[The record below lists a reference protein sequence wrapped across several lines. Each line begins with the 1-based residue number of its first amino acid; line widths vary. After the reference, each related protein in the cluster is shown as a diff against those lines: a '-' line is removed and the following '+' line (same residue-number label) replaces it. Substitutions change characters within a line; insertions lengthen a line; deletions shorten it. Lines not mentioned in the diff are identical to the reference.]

1 MNEKTYKRVVVSC
14 IWTLRILMV
23 LIAMAIPLSATVHP
37 SILNKIIGKVI
48 SYPQVYCI
56 YFLFY
61 MEVVLGYLLC
71 MFLNFQNHDILT
83 LDTVRYLRRIGQ
95 LMIIKDF
102 AYLPVELV
110 TQQSF
115 TLQFQVVSWVL
126 GGILILFG
134 NLLREGVS
142 IKQEPKEKKRN
153 FQQVVLPVIWV
164 SSVMLVGILVVSN
177 TTTLSTQGALP
188 IEEYVDKEEQAAL
201 ILEEDQSAETYIGYE
216 AGDFYEEND
225 GIHSKESTTL
235 STMHLKWIS
244 NESFEEKLYDASS
257 DIKEDARIPLDFSDF
272 FYYPNIRTLLLE
284 PIAVEYNGVTYYYE
298 IDQQGLTQLTN
309 LQALTLEYMNISD
322 LSFLKQV
329 PISSIT
335 FRNCNFTEL
344 AKEEYQKLSKIKTI
358 TLEGEL
364 PGIDLQCMMENLD
377 AVKEVTISDFT
388 GYDEMLFANLPNR
401 EGLEVVALTIDKED
415 KAFYDQLLQPCTNL
429 KSLYVQFDFS
439 EVTLSKELFE
449 LEFLEKINSLE
460 QLSIQGDL
468 RYLSLDYYLNDR
480 QVSYDP
486 EKENPWRYLDGT
498 VYEFD
503 LWQQEYHDF
512 TYISKL
518 NKLTSLT
525 LSGVEVTDLSFLSEL
540 TNLKELNLSQ
550 NLIGDVT
557 PLQGLT
563 KLEHLDLS
571 FNGIKDISPLSG
583 LQEVRSL
590 SIGTNLIS
598 SIEAI
603 RGMKKLESLSASSG
617 YYYYEDETYST
628 QRIMEAYYKN
638 ATIPGSYSTMYEFT
652 PKYNPKTMEDIENGE
667 DWIYKSEE
675 VYSTGWVEE
684 LLNQQPV
691 AEGYVTIRS
700 YLANSVWE
708 LNQNRIV
715 DLSPLETAKQ
725 LRFLDVS
732 SNEIKDISP
741 IQTLTNLEFLS
752 CMQNQIEDVSMVT
765 RENFPR
771 ISYVY
776 LSQNNIQD
784 GSALQKLAQGGEG
797 KTTVQYYMTP
807 YYNQL
812 YLGIAQAK
820 SSPVH
825 MELMGIDVTE
835 IFLNALTGLE

>member
-1 MNEKTYKRVVVSC
+1 
-14 IWTLRILMV
+14 MV
-23 LIAMAIPLSATVHP
+23 LLAMAIPLSATVHP

-61 MEVVLGYLLC
+61 TEVVLGYLLC
-71 MFLNFQNHDILT
+71 MFLNFQNHDILD

-95 LMIIKDF
+95 LMILKDF
-102 AYLPVELV
+102 LYLPVELV

-126 GGILILFG
+126 GGILILFA

-142 IKQEPKEKKRN
+142 TQKARKGTKHKFR
-153 FQQVVLPVIWV
+153 QVALPGICAGSVLLI
-164 SSVMLVGILVVSN
+164 GILAVSN
-177 TTTLSTQGALP
+177 TTILSNQDSLVT
-188 IEEYVDKEEQAAL
+188 EEYEKQGEQVAWDL
-201 ILEEDQSAETYIGYE
+201 GEYQSGETYIGYE
-216 AGDFYEEND
+216 GGDFYEGNE

-244 NESFEEKLYDASS
+244 NESFEEKLYEASS
-257 DIKEDARIPLDFSDF
+257 DITEDARIPLDFSDF
-272 FYYPNIRTLLLE
+272 SHYPNIQNLLLE

-298 IDQQGLTQLTN
+298 MDQKGLTQLTN
-309 LQALTLEYMNISD
+309 LQALTLEYMNISE

-344 AKEEYQKLSKIKTI
+344 TKEEYQKLSKITTI

-364 PGIDLQCMMENLD
+364 PGIDLQSMMESLGD
-377 AVKEVTISDFT
+377 VKEVIISGFT
-388 GYDEMLFANLPNR
+388 GYDETLFANLPNK
-401 EGLEVVALTIDKED
+401 EGVEVVALTIDKEE
-415 KAFYDQLLQPCTNL
+415 KLFYDQLLQPCTNL
-429 KSLYVQFDFS
+429 KSLSIQFDFS
-439 EVTLSKELFE
+439 EVALSKELFE

-480 QVSYDP
+480 QVSYYP
-486 EKENPWRYLDGT
+486 EKENPWRYRDGT

-518 NKLTSLT
+518 NRLTSLT

-557 PLQGLT
+557 PLQALT
-563 KLEHLDLS
+563 KLERLDLS
-571 FNGIKDISPLSG
+571 FNGIKDISPLSV

-617 YYYYEDETYST
+617 YYYYEDETYRA

-638 ATIPGSYSTMYEFT
+638 TSLPKSNGTMYEFSS
-652 PKYNPKTMEDIENGE
+652 KYHPKTMEDIENGE
-667 DWIYKSEE
+667 EWIYKSEE
-675 VYSTGWVEE
+675 EYSAGWMEE
-684 LLNQQPV
+684 LQNATPV

-708 LNQNRIV
+708 MNQNRIV

-741 IQTLTNLEFLS
+741 IQTLDNLEFLS
-752 CMQNQIEDVSMVT
+752 CMQNQIEDVSMIT

-784 GSALQKLAQGGEG
+784 GAALRKLAYEEERN
-797 KTTVQYYMTP
+797 TTVQYYMTP

-825 MELMGIDVTE
+825 LELMGIDVTE
-835 IFLNALTGLE
+835 IFLNALAGWE